1 MKEVVND
8 FFASFSFTLALR
20 DNSSLLRVVTHHKTL
35 ISTTLFKIELLLS
48 TTNLKPNI
56 VWDYV

>member
-1 MKEVVND
+1 MVND

-35 ISTTLFKIELLLS
+35 ISTPLFKIELLLS
-48 TTNLKPNI
+48 TTNLKPNM